1 MTKTFDYFG
10 NLEDWADENGYDAYD
25 VIDEQVLIKKRS
37 SLVGF
42 YLHKEEN
49 DTYAEFTAYS
59 DYDNGYFDITLVK
72 EGLKKK
78 EKEIIT
84 IKYEYV

>member
-42 YLHKEEN
+42 YLYKEEN

-59 DYDNGYFDITLVK
+59 DYDNGYFDITIVK

-78 EKEIIT
+78 EKEIVT